1 MIDKAYNFCRF
12 LWWDIHNKYFWFQFL
27 FPLFDFMPGESGNY
41 LRVGFLKRYLYY
53 AGEGL
58 RINKG
63 NIFFHSEKVTLGN
76 NFLLNIDC
84 VLEAAAGIEI
94 GNDVSFGPGCKVWSI
109 SHEFKSKDSLI
120 SQQAWVK
127 SDKITIGNDVW
138 LGANVIV
145 LPESSI
151 PDGCVVGAGAII
163 TKHSKLQPYGVYV
176 GNPLRL
182 IKQRS

>member
-1 MIDKAYNFCRF
+1 M
-12 LWWDIHNKYFWFQFL
+12 
-27 FPLFDFMPGESGNY
+27 
-41 LRVGFLKRYLYY
+41 
-53 AGEGL
+53 
-58 RINKG
+58 
-63 NIFFHSEKVTLGN
+63 
-76 NFLLNIDC
+76 
-84 VLEAAAGIEI
+84 
-94 GNDVSFGPGCKVWSI
+94 
-109 SHEFKSKDSLI
+109 I